1 MPYRAMRESLNAVVD
16 SLSDGL
22 LVTDK
27 QGNII
32 LYNRKAEAILGI
44 QGKAALGQPVQNH
57 IGNSVLVSLI
67 TNTLALDL
75 PYHTEEVCLID
86 LSDIRLRVHVNPV
99 RNEDGLLIGSVTLL
113 HDVSRLSAI
122 DNIKANFLSMVS
134 HQLKSPLSSTLLQT
148 SILLDGIVGEL
159 NDKQMDLLQKV
170 KNRIKGMV
178 DLIRD
183 ILDVCF
189 IEEGG
194 YLKQIEH
201 LDVAEILKRT
211 VELIQPQA
219 QDKNIALHV
228 KIDDNLPVISGNR
241 SSVEAL
247 FINLISNAIKY
258 TPPGGKVN
266 VEMGENAQNVQLE
279 VTDTG
284 IGVEDVDFPRIFDKF
299 YRVRS
304 DLTKNISGTGLGL
317 SIVKSVVDAHY
328 GTINIESKV
337 GVGTIFTVLLPAKIE
352 ALRGNK

>member
-16 SLSDGL
+16 SLSDGI

-27 QGNII
+27 QGKII
-32 LYNRKAEAILGI
+32 LYNRKAEAFLGI

-122 DNIKANFLSMVS
+122 DNIKSNFLSMVS

-170 KNRIKGMV
+170 RNRIKGMV

-228 KIDDNLPVISGNR
+228 KIEDNLPVISGNR

-258 TPPGGKVN
+258 TPPRGKVT

-304 DLTKNISGTGLGL
+304 DQTKNISGTGLGL

-328 GTINIESKV
+328 GTINVESKV
-337 GVGTIFTVLLPAKIE
+337 GVGTTFTVLLPAKIE

>member
-67 TNTLALDL
+67 TKTLALDL

-122 DNIKANFLSMVS
+122 DNIKSNFLSMVS

-170 KNRIKGMV
+170 RNRIKGMV

-219 QDKNIALHV
+219 QDKNIAVHV
-228 KIDDNLPVISGNR
+228 KIEDNLPVISGNR

-266 VEMGENAQNVQLE
+266 VEMGENAQNIQLE
-279 VTDTG
+279 VSDTG

-299 YRVRS
+299 YRVKS
-304 DLTKNISGTGLGL
+304 EMTKNISGTGLGL
-317 SIVKSVVDAHY
+317 SIVKSVVEAHR
-328 GTINIESKV
+328 GAINVESKV
-337 GVGTIFTVLLPAKIE
+337 GEGTTFTVLLPAK
-352 ALRGNK
+352 

>member
-16 SLSDGL
+16 SLSDGI
-22 LVTDK
+22 LVTDN
-27 QGNII
+27 QGNMI
-32 LYNRKAEAILGI
+32 LYNRKAEAFLGI
-44 QGKAALGQPVQNH
+44 QGKSALGQPVQNH

-67 TNTLALDL
+67 TKTLALDL

-337 GVGTIFTVLLPAKIE
+337 GEGTIFTVLLPAKIE

>member
-67 TNTLALDL
+67 TKTLALDL

-337 GVGTIFTVLLPAKIE
+337 GEGTIFTVLLPAKIE

>member
-16 SLSDGL
+16 SLSDGI

-32 LYNRKAEAILGI
+32 LYNRKAEAFLGI